1 MISGMAGVVHK
12 TCPMYRHLSLV
23 LIPGLVQP
31 VSAIHPVHLENALRE
46 GTVSMRV
53 EGTGGHSGEV
63 LRTDLKNRTRATMEV
78 LLPAGWVFQS
88 MKEEVQDLLVVRAE
102 RVRLAP
108 GATVP
113 VTCRVFC
120 TQGRLRSPEVGERY
134 RPGGMGKPELVQLA
148 RKVAEGT
155 YPDAV
160 VQAGVWTVANGHS
173 IAGMGAMDSSA
184 IDTLRNV
191 VSRLSGQP
199 PPRYTM
205 HFLEEPGRACSGRP
219 ALIERV
225 FTLENAV
232 PIVFHAVVLDPAGRV
247 MQVLHQGTLIP
258 AGRHSEVFSVP
269 VADKPP
275 GRYAIHVWTQSTPGV
290 HRLPFTL

>member
-1 MISGMAGVVHK
+1 MRNHTMLLLAAGVALDA
-12 TCPMYRHLSLV
+12 PAMRSLSLE
-23 LIPGLVQP
+23 Q
-31 VSAIHPVHLENALRE
+31 ALRE
-46 GTVSMRV
+46 GAVAVRV

-63 LRTDLKNRTRATMEV
+63 LRVEVKNRTRTVLEV
-78 LLPAGWVFQS
+78 LIPEGWVFQS
-88 MKEEVQDLLVVRAE
+88 VQEQVQDLMVARAE
-102 RVRLAP
+102 RLRLAS

-120 TQGRLRSPEVGERY
+120 TQGPLRSPEAGEHFRAGALGA
-134 RPGGMGKPELVQLA
+134 PALVQLA
-148 RKVAEGT
+148 QAVAAGS
-155 YPDAV
+155 YPDPV

-173 IAGMGAMDSSA
+173 IAGMGALDSTA
-184 IDTLRNV
+184 TDTLRHM

-205 HFLEEPGRACSGRP
+205 HFQEEPGRACSGRP